1 MGALKNLTLILLM
14 ALSAEARTL
23 SWTEAVALAQQNSPE
38 YQMALS
44 NYRAVEETERTG
56 LSGFMPR
63 VNASTSGSHGRAS
76 SGGMYHSYSA
86 QLSVSQNLFAGLA
99 DINTYYLRKSD
110 MQKARAVLT
119 AAKSR
124 LSAELKQSF
133 SEVYYLQD
141 YKKLTADILKRRRE
155 NYNNVKLQYE
165 IGREN
170 KGSLLLSE
178 SYVAMAEYD
187 QLSTENSEEVA
198 HANLRRILGLPENES
213 LEIISNIPREE
224 LSEKPYPDFNALA
237 DTHPDVLSVRQ
248 DEMSFMYNQRISR
261 AGFLPSLDF
270 SGSYSYSDSRFF
282 PQENDSWTVGLTLS
296 IPLFNGFR
304 TYSAYRAADIRFE
317 GSRYNTRNTVQK
329 VTADIKRA
337 YFEYMQALQKEKI
350 DQAFDKAAILRAE
363 VARNK
368 YKNGFITFEEWDI
381 VETDLISRQKE
392 NLASERN
399 RILKQSVWEQA
410 QAIGVFQ

>member
-1 MGALKNLTLILLM
+1 MGAFKNIALVILM
-14 ALSAEARTL
+14 ASVAKARTL
-23 SWTEAVALAQQNSPE
+23 TWSEAVALAQQNSSE

-44 NYRAVEETERTG
+44 NYRAIEETERTG
-56 LSGFMPR
+56 LSGFLPK
-63 VNASTSGSHGRAS
+63 VSASTGGTHGRTS
-76 SGGMYHSYSA
+76 SGNMYHSYSA
-86 QLSVSQNLFAGLA
+86 QLSVSQNLFAGFA
-99 DINTYYLRKSD
+99 DINTYYLRKSE

-119 AAKSR
+119 AARSR

-133 SEVYYLQD
+133 AEVYYLQD

-187 QLSTENSEEVA
+187 QMSTENSEEVA
-198 HANLRRILGLPENES
+198 HVNLRRILGLPETEDIQILN
-213 LEIISNIPREE
+213 NIPREE
-224 LSEKPYPDFNALA
+224 MAEKTYPDFAALA
-237 DTHPDVLSVRQ
+237 DNHPEVLSARQ
-248 DEMSFMYNQRISR
+248 DEMSYLYNQRISR

-282 PQENDSWTVGLTLS
+282 PQENDSWSVGLTLS
-296 IPLFNGFR
+296 IPLFSGFR
-304 TYSAYRAADIRFE
+304 TYSAYRAADARLE
-317 GSRYNTRNTVQK
+317 GSRYNTRNTLQK
-329 VTADIKRA
+329 ITADIKRA
-337 YFEYMQALQKEKI
+337 YFEYLQALQKEKI

-410 QAIGVFQ
+410 QAIGVF

>member
-1 MGALKNLTLILLM
+1 MGAFKNTVLILLF

-23 SWTEAVALAQQNSPE
+23 TWNDAVTLAQQNSSE

-44 NYRAVEETERTG
+44 NYRAVEELERTG
-56 LSGFMPR
+56 ISGFLPKLS
-63 VNASTSGSHGRAS
+63 AGTSATHGDSS
-76 SGGMYHSYSA
+76 SGGSYHSYSA
-86 QLSVSQNLFAGLA
+86 QISLSQNIFAGFA
-99 DINTYYLRKSD
+99 DINTYYLRKSES
-110 MQKARAVLT
+110 QKAKAVLT
-119 AAKSR
+119 AAKAR
-124 LSAELKQSF
+124 LSAELKQSY

-141 YKKLTADILKRRRE
+141 VKKLTSDILRRRKE

-187 QLSTENSEEVA
+187 QVSTENSEEIA
-198 HANLRRILGLPENES
+198 HSNLRRILGMPESES
-213 LEIISNIPREE
+213 IEILSNIPREE
-224 LSEKPYPDFNALA
+224 IADRVNPDFQALA
-237 DTHPDVLSVRQ
+237 ENHPDVQSARQ
-248 DEMSFMYNQRISR
+248 DEMSSLYSQRISR

-270 SGSYSYSDSRFF
+270 SGSYGYSDSRFF
-282 PQENDSWTVGLTLS
+282 PQQNDSWSVGLTLS
-296 IPLFNGFR
+296 IPLFNGMR
-304 TYSAYRAADIRFE
+304 TYSAYRAADARLE
-317 GSRYNTRNTVQK
+317 GSRYNTRNTLQK
-329 VTADIKRA
+329 ITSDIKRT
-337 YFEYMQALQKEKI
+337 YFEYLQALQKEKI
-350 DQAFDKAAILRAE
+350 DRAFDRAAILRAE

-399 RILKQSVWEQA
+399 RILKQSAWEQA
-410 QAIGVFQ
+410 QAIGVF